1 MLSLFQIMLK
11 VMLVLTQKTIKST
24 FLIVLFRNLFV
35 FMINVVKQLFFT
47 ELKVQL

>member
-1 MLSLFQIMLK
+1 MLSVFQVMLK
-11 VMLVLTQKTIKST
+11 VMLVLTQKTMKIT

-35 FMINVVKQLFFT
+35 IMINVVKQLFFT